1 MSKILYK
8 FSRKVGQRIKVE
20 RTKKE
25 MSQEE
30 LAELAL
36 IARGTIGLIE
46 RGESSPTVE
55 TIKQIADALEIE
67 VYKLFIFD

>member
-1 MSKILYK
+1 MDKVLYK

-30 LAELAL
+30 LADLAG
-36 IARGTIGLIE
+36 ISRSTIGLIE